1 MYTFFDSVNLSCAK
15 VLTYV
20 GDNGITVGNRSH
32 LKYSVKLIGGSKT
45 GDEEKTVTIDD
56 KLYGETSD
64 GNDDILKKD
73 WCTKSEKLSVKAG
86 YCFKIFFRSMYNIDF
101 ANNHKTIQCGKSLS
115 GNGCKRSSGNTP
127 VKHGNKSKI
136 QNNVD
141 QSCNDHGNQRCA
153 AVSESSQHRR
163 KNVISRNYR
172 NSAENNPQIDQRHSD
187 DIIRCI

>member
-32 LKYSVKLIGGSKT
+32 LKYSIKLIGGSKT

-56 KLYGETSD
+56 KLYGKTSD

-86 YCFKIFFRSMYNIDF
+86 YCF
-101 ANNHKTIQCGKSLS
+101 TL
-115 GNGCKRSSGNTP
+115 
-127 VKHGNKSKI
+127 
-136 QNNVD
+136 
-141 QSCNDHGNQRCA
+141 
-153 AVSESSQHRR
+153 
-163 KNVISRNYR
+163 IS
-172 NSAENNPQIDQRHSD
+172 
-187 DIIRCI
+187 